1 VLVVLVATDC
11 VTKEVTVPP
20 RIAPPPPPPPP
31 PPLEPLT
38 LGEAVGEIVRVELPS
53 VETLTV
59 SVPHTL
65 EEGVVEREGAP
76 TLVVWVALPP
86 VGEPVT

>member
-1 VLVVLVATDC
+1 M
-11 VTKEVTVPP
+11 
-20 RIAPPPPPPPP
+20 
-31 PPLEPLT
+31 
-38 LGEAVGEIVRVELPS
+38 GEIVGVELPS